1 MTIRTN
7 LKAGG
12 MYRNH
17 NETLSGGLKLQ
28 TSIKAGVIKLRPN
41 HNETLRGGL
50 KLRTSVKAGG
60 LSRNHSETLRRRI
73 R

>member
-12 MYRNH
+12 LGKNH
-17 NETLSGGLKLQ
+17 NETLRGGLPLR
-28 TSIKAGVIKLRPN
+28 TSVKAGVGGRFPN

-50 KLRTSVKAGG
+50 KLRTSIKAGG
-60 LSRNHSETLRRRI
+60 LTRNHNETLQ
-73 R
+73 